1 MEMELW
7 KKKQADEEQRKRL
20 EVEEQMRRM
29 AQE

>member
-7 KKKQADEEQRKRL
+7 KKKQADEEQRKKL

-29 AQE
+29 A